1 MAGVLTSRG
10 DMAVTALQPSPLP
23 STAATVSRVHPLF
36 GARFGGVDMAGP
48 LDDSTIETIRRAM
61 DHYAVGI
68 FPNAKPASDEVHIA
82 FSRRFGPIQRT
93 PVLTITGRQERIRH
107 PEIIDQSNFDHE
119 GNILPDNDKRLLY
132 KRANQQWH
140 TDMSFHPVRATY
152 SLLSAHVIP
161 PSGADTQFADMRAVW
176 DALPQVMRNRIEGL
190 EAEHSYW
197 YSRVTAGGPEPDEN
211 ERRSRPPARHRLVH
225 VQPGTGRK
233 VVYLASHA
241 SHIVGWP
248 MDEGRA
254 LLDELMAFATR
265 PEFVYSHVWSLGD
278 VVMWDN
284 LTTMHRATPFDD
296 TVWPRD
302 MRRTTVREAEV

>member
-1 MAGVLTSRG
+1 MTAQAPSSQPASPFRTS
-10 DMAVTALQPSPLP
+10 P
-23 STAATVSRVHPLF
+23 VHPLF
-36 GARFGGVDMAGP
+36 GARFHGIDIAGP
-48 LDDSTIETIRRAM
+48 LDEATIEAIRQTM
-61 DHYAVGI
+61 ETCAVGI
-68 FPNAKPASDEVHIA
+68 FPNAVPASDETHIA

-93 PVLTITGRQERIRH
+93 PVLTITGRQDRIRH

-119 GNILPDNDKRLLY
+119 GRILPENDKRLLY

-140 TDMSFHPVRATY
+140 TDMSFHPVRATW

-161 PSGADTQFADMRAVW
+161 PLGADTQFADMRAVW
-176 DALPQVMRNRIEGL
+176 DALPATMRRRIDGL

-197 YSRVTAGGPEPDEN
+197 YSRVTAGGPEPDEA
-211 ERRSRPPARHRLVH
+211 ERRSRPPAHHPLVH
-225 VQPGTGRK
+225 VQAGTGRK
-233 VVYLASHA
+233 TLYLASHA

-248 MDEGRA
+248 VDEGRA

-265 PEFVYSHVWSLGD
+265 PEFIYSHVWSLGD
-278 VVMWDN
+278 IVMWDN